1 MKFTI
6 NKSIAA
12 QQKLS
17 RQLVA
22 SKKTI
27 AIVPTMGALH
37 DGHISLIK
45 RGLKLADVVVTTIF
59 VNPTQ
64 FGPGEDFKRY
74 PRNAKAD
81 VEIIRNTGGQV
92 VFIPKAQD
100 MYPEE
105 YRTYVSVHKL
115 TDDLEGGARPTHFR
129 GVTTVVTKLFNIV
142 RPDVALFGMKDY
154 QQAMVLKRM
163 VADLNWPIRMVIC
176 PTVRE
181 KDGLAMSS
189 RNRYLSPELRQ
200 QARALYEALRL
211 ARKLCMEGEERIS
224 VILHDMRLTLRELAP
239 AGKVDYIA
247 FTDMETLRPVTRI
260 EKDTVASL
268 AVRLGPVRLIDN
280 MKIG

>member
-1 MKFTI
+1 MKFTV
-6 NKSIAA
+6 NKTISA

-17 RQLVA
+17 RKLVA

-27 AIVPTMGALH
+27 AIVPTMGSLH
-37 DGHISLIK
+37 DGHRSLIK
-45 RGLKLADVVVTTIF
+45 RALKLADVVVTTIF

-74 PRNAKAD
+74 PRSAKSDLELIQKA
-81 VEIIRNTGGQV
+81 GSKV
-92 VFIPKAQD
+92 VFIPKVQD
-100 MYPEE
+100 MYTDD

-115 TDDLEGGARPTHFR
+115 TDDLEGASRPNHLR

-142 RPDVALFGMKDY
+142 RPDFAVFGMKDY

-163 VADLNWPIRMVIC
+163 VADLNWPIKMVIC

-181 KDGLAMSS
+181 KDGLALST
-189 RNRYLSPELRQ
+189 RNGYLSPMHRE
-200 QARALYEALRL
+200 QATALYQALRI

-224 VILHDMRLTLRELAP
+224 VILRDMRRELHDLAP

-260 EKDTVASL
+260 EKDTVVSL
-268 AVRLGPVRLIDN
+268 AVRLGSIRLIDN